1 MDDPY
6 LLPGTNVLRNL
17 AGITDPGELVVVEN
31 RVTRARI
38 VQLSNDPLRGT
49 YDLARLQAIHRHI
62 FQDIYDW
69 AGQLRTVN
77 ISKGNTPFAFA
88 SALVPAASELFTRLR
103 NEKNLQGLGHA
114 VFVSRAAHYLSEINA
129 LHPFRE
135 GNGRAQR
142 AFLAQ
147 LARDAGWTIDWH
159 PISEEQNIRASV
171 EAFGGNE
178 NAFAELLG
186 PITTPST
193 TPLRVVPPPT
203 S

>member
-1 MDDPY
+1 
-6 LLPGTNVLRNL
+6 
-17 AGITDPGELVVVEN
+17 
-31 RVTRARI
+31 
-38 VQLSNDPLRGT
+38 
-49 YDLARLQAIHRHI
+49 
-62 FQDIYDW
+62 
-69 AGQLRTVN
+69 VN

-88 SALVPAASELFTRLR
+88 SALVPAASELFTRLT

-147 LARDAGWTIDWH
+147 LAREAGWTIDWH

-171 EAFGGNE
+171 EAFGGKE
-178 NAFAELLG
+178 NAFADLLG

-193 TPLRVVPPPT
+193 IPLRVVPPPT